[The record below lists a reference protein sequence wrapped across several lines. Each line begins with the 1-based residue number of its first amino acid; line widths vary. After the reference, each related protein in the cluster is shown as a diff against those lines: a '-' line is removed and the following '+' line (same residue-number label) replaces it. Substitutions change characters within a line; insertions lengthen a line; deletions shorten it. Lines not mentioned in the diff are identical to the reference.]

1 MRILFDEHL
10 PRPLARELTGHEVRT
25 AQRQG
30 WAGISNGNL
39 LRRAADAGFDVL
51 ITADRSLQFQQNLA
65 GLSIGVVVL
74 ATGSIKL
81 RDLIPYVP
89 RILAAIASVRP
100 GEVVVVTP

>member
-1 MRILFDEHL
+1 VRVLFDEPL
-10 PRPLARELTGHEVRT
+10 PRPLARELTGHDVRT

-39 LRRAADAGFDVL
+39 LRRAAEAGFDGLV
-51 ITADRSLQFQQNLA
+51 TGDRNLQFQQNLA
-65 GLSIGVVVL
+65 GLAIGVVVL
-74 ATGSIKL
+74 ATGSTKL